1 MAGVQSAL
9 VRLPERWLKDVV
21 TLVLRDNCP
30 VCPEAICNFTKLYK
44 RVPWLRWPGMRPNQ
58 GGTLL
63 SVRPGWNGS
72 SLSRVRVLNRK
83 P

>member
-9 VRLPERWLKDVV
+9 VRLPERWLKDMV

-44 RVPWLRWPGMRPNQ
+44 RVP
-58 GGTLL
+58 
-63 SVRPGWNGS
+63 
-72 SLSRVRVLNRK
+72 
-83 P
+83 